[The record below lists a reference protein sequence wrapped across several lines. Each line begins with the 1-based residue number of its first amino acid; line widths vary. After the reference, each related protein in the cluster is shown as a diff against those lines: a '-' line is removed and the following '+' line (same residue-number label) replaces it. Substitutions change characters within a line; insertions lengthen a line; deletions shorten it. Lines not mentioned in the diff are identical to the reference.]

1 MVRIGG
7 CRKTSSFLIIL
18 DEGDGMKIWYTE
30 IRLNDLLAEKI
41 RIWEKETGK
50 EMEELIEKILKDY
63 FKGEKEKK

>member
-1 MVRIGG
+1 
-7 CRKTSSFLIIL
+7 LIIF

-50 EMEELIEKILKDY
+50 EMEELIEKILEEY